1 MIALGVGI
9 GFLREPVWVG
19 LVTARTQFVH
29 FERPLGIVLLGL
41 GGFLFIVFQA
51 GVAWRRALRE
61 TPGFDLV
68 VDEDCSEDGPRNALE
83 TGLLPG
89 CPHWSVFSVKVKNL
103 SDVDVEDVSVS
114 LKSLSPRDGL
124 SMGAPF
130 RYAHTGEQARTIHPA
145 PQPVDK
151 VNIVFICREIPPQD
165 HVLFHM
171 PTSIANRVLQ
181 RTQRKGILLV
191 RGKNAPA
198 REKEFALDPDGDPPF
213 RLV

>member
-1 MIALGVGI
+1 MPSVLRAIWHFPFFLRFWLLGVLWGDTVFARIVRWVAFLIALGVGI

-89 CPHWSVFSVKVKNL
+89 CPHWSVFSVTV
-103 SDVDVEDVSVS
+103 
-114 LKSLSPRDGL
+114 
-124 SMGAPF
+124 
-130 RYAHTGEQARTIHPA
+130 
-145 PQPVDK
+145 
-151 VNIVFICREIPPQD
+151 
-165 HVLFHM
+165 
-171 PTSIANRVLQ
+171 
-181 RTQRKGILLV
+181 
-191 RGKNAPA
+191 
-198 REKEFALDPDGDPPF
+198 
-213 RLV
+213 